1 MVLMNPS
8 NQETEEK
15 REFVYGGEA
24 TVVCSLYKYCIFV
37 V

>member
-8 NQETEEK
+8 NHETEE
-15 REFVYGGEA
+15 RVELVYGGEA